1 MSTNTQSADLVR
13 VTVTAGDRT
22 LDLVLPS
29 RLPLAEIVPEVAGLI
44 GSLDAYEAYG
54 GYALVGSDGKALD
67 LDASFLA
74 QGVHDGQVLTLVTG
88 AEADDKKVYDDVV
101 EAVADSVEGL
111 GAGWTAQ
118 NSRATALGLAALL
131 LALGAAAL
139 FLQRQSGFVI
149 SVVAGVATLLLLLAG
164 AVFARVRV
172 DVAAAAVVLV
182 GAAVYAVVGAL
193 SAVSGDVREL
203 PLVAAGVVLAAVGG
217 ISMAL
222 LREHAWAF
230 LPGVVV
236 GLAAAATGGIL
247 LTTTFDANKVVAIV
261 VVVAVILG
269 SLIPWF
275 ALSSSRTMVTPMQSE
290 SEILAE
296 PAPIDPDR
304 IRRGVDLAHDLVLG
318 LSLSVTLV
326 VVLGA
331 PSVVQLGWAGLG
343 IVWAAGV
350 VQMMRTRQFLLA
362 RDVVVGLLGGALGIV
377 AGTVTALLQHP
388 DWAVVIG
395 PIVGVAAAAVLV
407 SLALP
412 DRATV
417 RQGRILDLCEGLALF
432 LLIPLLVVAL
442 GLIAAFRS

>member
-1 MSTNTQSADLVR
+1 MSTNTQSADLIR

-54 GYALVGSDGKALD
+54 GYALVGSDGRALD

-88 AEADDKKVYDDVV
+88 AEAEEKKVYDDVV

-118 NSRATALGLAALL
+118 NSRATALGLSALL
-131 LALGAAAL
+131 LGLGAVAL
-139 FLQRQSGFVI
+139 FLQRQGGFVVT
-149 SVVAGVATLLLLLAG
+149 VVAGAARLLLLLAG

-172 DVAAAAVVLV
+172 DVAAAVVVLI
-182 GAAVYAVVGAL
+182 GSAVYAVVAAL
-193 SAVSGDVREL
+193 SAVAGDVRER
-203 PLVAAGVVLAAVGG
+203 PLVVAGIALAVVGG
-217 ISMAL
+217 LSMAL
-222 LREHAWAF
+222 LRDHAWAF
-230 LPGVVV
+230 LPGVVL
-236 GLAAAATGGIL
+236 GLAAAATGGVL
-247 LTTTFDANKVVAIV
+247 LASTFDPNKVIAIV

-296 PAPIDPDR
+296 PAAIDPDR
-304 IRRGVDLAHDLVLG
+304 VQRGIDLAHDLVLG
-318 LSLSVTLV
+318 LSLSVAIV

-331 PSVVQLGWAGLG
+331 PSVVALGWAGLG
-343 IVWAAGV
+343 IIWAAGI

-362 RDVVVGLLGGALGIV
+362 RDVVVGLLGGTI
-377 AGTVTALLQHP
+377 TALLQHP
-388 DWAVVIG
+388 SWGVVIG
-395 PIVGVAAAAVLV
+395 PVVGVAAAAVLV

-412 DRATV
+412 DKATV
-417 RQGRILDLCEGLALF
+417 RKGRILDLCEGLALF
-432 LLIPLLVVAL
+432 ALVPLLVIAL
-442 GLIAAFRS
+442 GLFAAFRS

>member
-362 RDVVVGLLGGALGIV
+362 RDVVVGLLGGALGVV
-377 AGTVTALLQHP
+377 AGTVTALMQHP